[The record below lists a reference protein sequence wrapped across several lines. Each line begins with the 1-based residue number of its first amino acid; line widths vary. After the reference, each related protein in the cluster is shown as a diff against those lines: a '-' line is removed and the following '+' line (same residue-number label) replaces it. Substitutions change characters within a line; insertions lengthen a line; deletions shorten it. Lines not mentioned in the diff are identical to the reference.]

1 MSGVK
6 TNLDA
11 MTNSAKLDQLLGLVA
26 TMNTRLDH

>member
-6 TNLDA
+6 TDPDA
-11 MTNSAKLDQLLGLVA
+11 MTNSVKLDQLLGLVA